1 LITKYK
7 ADLLPDLVSTT
18 LEDSVLQTHLK
29 AALEA
34 LWSSSNGSWETLM
47 KTLNDELGKQ
57 VGLTLAFLS
66 VVLFYYFVLFSN

>member
-57 VGLTLAFLS
+57 VG
-66 VVLFYYFVLFSN
+66 